1 MGLRKNVS
9 LVIYRYASRGLEI
22 FLQSTSNDLDSS
34 EWSLPEKGDSQDFLS
49 LPSSDKLIELDP
61 VSHENGNVTKAW
73 AVEGD
78 WHDIPT
84 FVEMMKSDVKQ
95 VGEKL
100 KGNLPEGRQGYFFE
114 IKDVIRKVLPHQYE
128 MIKELKDILSD
139 KNSVENI

>member
-9 LVIYRYASRGLEI
+9 LVIYRYASKGLEI

-34 EWSLPEKGDSQDFLS
+34 AWSLPEKGEALD
-49 LPSSDKLIELDP
+49 LPSMSDSDKLIELDP

-95 VGEKL
+95 VGERL
-100 KGNLPEGRQGYFFE
+100 KENLPEAGQGYFFE
-114 IKDVIRKVLPHQYE
+114 IKDVLRKVLPHQYE
-128 MIKELKDILSD
+128 MIKELKDILAD
-139 KNSVENI
+139 RNSVENI